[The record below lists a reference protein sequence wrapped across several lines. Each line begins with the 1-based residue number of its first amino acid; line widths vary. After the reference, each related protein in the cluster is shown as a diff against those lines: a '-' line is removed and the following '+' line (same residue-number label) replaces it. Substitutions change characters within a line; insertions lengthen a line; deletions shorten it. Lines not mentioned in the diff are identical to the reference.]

1 MENKNKDNLKNK
13 IQIELISEEEMLEE
27 KEITCSFCGR
37 KYSEEL
43 EKNSGINFL
52 MSEYDEKIGIC
63 DVCLDILCE
72 TNDLL
77 REKDFDSING
87 NEYKD
92 KQIDVGKMEDYT
104 PKAIKDYLDEYVIGQ
119 EEAKRAL
126 AIAAYNHI
134 KRVNN
139 MDMELSK
146 TNVLLVG
153 PSGCGK
159 TYLVETLS
167 KLLKVPCV
175 SINIT
180 AYSETG
186 YKGKDPIDILRNL
199 YYEADENI
207 ELAERGIIFIDEVDK
222 IASVE
227 GGHHIGDTKI
237 QQSLLKMI
245 EGYEETISDGDTFRP
260 ITLNTKNILFIFA
273 GAFVGLEKTQK
284 GNQCSSGFIS
294 SNVSNKKDVELKR
307 VLPEHLISF
316 GMIPEFVGRVQ
327 KIVTLKALNKHD
339 LISIMKNSKDSAC
352 LNYKKL
358 FSLDGFNLEFDESA
372 LEQIADECIKNKLG
386 ARALKSVIED
396 TMEDLMFNGPTIGN
410 KKGRK
415 KKILVTKEMVVNRY
429 N

>member
-1 MENKNKDNLKNK
+1 
-13 IQIELISEEEMLEE
+13 MLEE
-27 KEITCSFCGR
+27 KDITCSFCGR

-63 DVCLDILCE
+63 DVCLDILNE

-77 REKDFDSING
+77 REKDADFING

-92 KQIDVGKMEDYT
+92 KQVDIGKMEDYT
-104 PKAIKDYLDEYVIGQ
+104 PKAIKDYLDEYIIGQ
-119 EEAKRAL
+119 DEAKRAL

-222 IASVE
+222 IASVD

-273 GAFVGLEKTQK
+273 GAFVGLEKSQK
-284 GNQCSSGFIS
+284 GNETSSGFIS
-294 SNVSNKKDVELKR
+294 SNVSNKKEVELKR

-327 KIVTLKALNKHD
+327 KIVTLKALNKDD

-358 FSLDGFNLEFDESA
+358 FSLDGFNLEFEESA
-372 LEQIADECIKNKLG
+372 LEQIANECIKNKLG

-429 N
+429 ND